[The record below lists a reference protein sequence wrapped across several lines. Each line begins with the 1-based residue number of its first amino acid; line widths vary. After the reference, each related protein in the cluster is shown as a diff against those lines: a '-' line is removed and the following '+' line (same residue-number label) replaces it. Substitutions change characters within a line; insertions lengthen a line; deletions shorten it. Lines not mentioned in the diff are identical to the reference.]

1 VSDDKE
7 VLNSLGIVI
16 GVLVAVAIIISIIAV
31 NLTDG
36 DKSDSAAW
44 QEKKILDRI
53 KPMGLVATTAAEA
66 KEASPN
72 IATAEVVTES
82 AGPLSGEK
90 VYNTACLACHG
101 TGAAGAPKTGD
112 IADWAP
118 RIAQGAD
125 VLFEHAVKGFKGM
138 PAKGG
143 SPQLTDKNISE
154 AIEFMVA
161 KSQ

>member
-31 NLTDG
+31 SLTDG
-36 DKSDSAAW
+36 DKSDSASW
-44 QEKKILDRI
+44 QEKKVLDRI
-53 KPMGLVATTAAEA
+53 KPMGVVATTAAEA
-66 KEASPN
+66 KDASPK
-72 IATAEVVTES
+72 IAVAVVSEKK
-82 AGPLSGEK
+82 GPLSAEQ
-90 VYNTACLACHG
+90 VYNTACLACHA
-101 TGAAGAPKTGD
+101 TGVAGAPKTGD
-112 IADWAP
+112 IAVWAP

-138 PAKGG
+138 PARGG
-143 SPQLTDKNISE
+143 SPQLTDKNISD